1 MPIGRPGRAVRQPGG
16 LLHPVPVGADPAPL
30 AGPKVQSP
38 AGQDATLQIQGRR
51 REAAV
56 HPAAAGLHLRDGRA
70 VLNQRPA
77 DAPAAPVQDLLTR
90 PGRVAQRTDDDAAA
104 DWRRNAQLGKTN
116 LFLPFFFCICEIYL
130 FVEFFLLW
138 RLIWRILNLGVSL
151 AKKISCKYNQT
162 SFFIQNL

>member
-30 AGPKVQSP
+30 ARPKVQSP
-38 AGQDATLQIQGRR
+38 PGQDATLQIQGRR

-56 HPAAAGLHLRDGRA
+56 HSAAAGLHLRDGRA

-90 PGRVAQRTDDDAAA
+90 RHRVVAERTDGDAAA
-104 DWRRNAQLGKTN
+104 TTLTRDRYTTI
-116 LFLPFFFCICEIYL
+116 FYL
-130 FVEFFLLW
+130 
-138 RLIWRILNLGVSL
+138 
-151 AKKISCKYNQT
+151 
-162 SFFIQNL
+162 